1 MPIDIKNVLEH
12 IKKTRSFRTFS
23 VGKCKLTVRYV
34 YTEKV
39 FFLEGVRLESRY
51 RGSGEATKALTALM
65 QALDTIR
72 EKIRLHVQPM
82 DKKTTEAGLVRLYSR
97 FGFKQVDDGS
107 EPGYFTME
115 RKPHKMP
122 KSNIVKG
129 TTMPGKIYSK
139 TLDTALKSMAEK
151 TGTKL
156 RQTVTSTGKFL
167 LKTLDGRDWSAPCTE
182 SQAIKQ
188 VKLYTQGYQSAFAGS
203 TGILGI
209 SNKLAIAGVKH
220 VVVSASW

>member
-1 MPIDIKNVLEH
+1 MAVDIKSTLEH
-12 IKKTRSFRTFS
+12 IKDSRSFRTFS

-65 QALDTIR
+65 QALDLLH

-82 DKKTTEAGLVRLYSR
+82 DKKTTEDGLVRLYSR
-97 FGFKQVDDGS
+97 FGFKKYTDDFA
-107 EPGYFTME
+107 PAYLTME
-115 RKPHKMP
+115 RKPHKLP
-122 KSNIVKG
+122 KSAKG

-139 TLDTALKSMAEK
+139 TLETALKSMAEK

-182 SQAIKQ
+182 AQAVKQ

-203 TGILGI
+203 TGIFDI
-209 SNKLAIAGVKH
+209 SSKLAVAGVKH
-220 VVVSASW
+220 IVVSAAR